1 MGIQRVF
8 DPLAARSAIV
18 QTRAKSGTLALLA
31 RLRIR
36 DETRLIETQNR
47 NTERRRELKASTRV
61 KSFGD
66 GGAASNLVGVELGEV
81 RRLD

>member
-1 MGIQRVF
+1 MRHKI
-8 DPLAARSAIV
+8 
-18 QTRAKSGTLALLA
+18 
-31 RLRIR
+31 
-36 DETRLIETQNR
+36 ETRSGV
-47 NTERRRELKASTRV
+47 RELKASTRV